1 MFVIQDLALKGEN
14 YRGSI
19 AKCVSLD
26 YILEMPPERD
36 FPCSLSKN
44 MKTLKGVR
52 DFTGQY

>member
-19 AKCVSLD
+19 AKCVSPD
-26 YILEMPPERD
+26 WILEIPPERD

-44 MKTLKGVR
+44 IKTLKGVR
-52 DFTGQY
+52 GFTGQY